1 MKIAYLPKDLQ
12 NKLTDIFPSTESR
25 FPNHQHFKTR
35 MQIHGL
41 KTIKQNLHLL
51 VFKMTNLDR
60 KARKG
65 RRRGG
70 EEERRGG
77 KRGWRK
83 EKARRKSEDRYVTH
97 DPQCKVINLKNWKL
111 MVGTE

>member
-60 KARKG
+60 QARKG

-70 EEERRGG
+70 EEERRRGG
-77 KRGWRK
+77 EEKEVGEKRRQGGR
-83 EKARRKSEDRYVTH
+83 ARID
-97 DPQCKVINLKNWKL
+97 
-111 MVGTE
+111 M